1 MVYKKILWE
10 KFSQRIFLSVNG
22 GMTVNEKF
30 LLTFAVSLKC
40 FVKLV
45 CCIFVICSFTAE

>member
-22 GMTVNEKF
+22 RMTVNEKF
-30 LLTFAVSLKC
+30 LLTFVVIL
-40 FVKLV
+40 
-45 CCIFVICSFTAE
+45 IFNRSIDKADR